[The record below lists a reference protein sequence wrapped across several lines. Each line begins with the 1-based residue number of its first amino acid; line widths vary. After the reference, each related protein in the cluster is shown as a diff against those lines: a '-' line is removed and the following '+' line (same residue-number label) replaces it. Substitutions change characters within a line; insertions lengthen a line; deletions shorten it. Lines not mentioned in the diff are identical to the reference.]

1 MKETEL
7 LVQKIINLQNIV
19 NNLPDAFTNYKV
31 FTKSWNSMESTL
43 VSQSGNQVL
52 HRTTLVTS
60 LMLSESYLDG
70 VNRQ

>member
-52 HRTTLVTS
+52 HRTALVTS

>member
-52 HRTTLVTS
+52 HRAALVTS